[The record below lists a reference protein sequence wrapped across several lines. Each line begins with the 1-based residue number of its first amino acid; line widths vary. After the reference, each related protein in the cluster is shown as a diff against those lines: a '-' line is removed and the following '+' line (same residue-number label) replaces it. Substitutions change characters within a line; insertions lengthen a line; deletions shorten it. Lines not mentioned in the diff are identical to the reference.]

1 MLEIITP
8 QIPRGA
14 IRCAVFDF
22 DGTLSLLRAGWNR
35 IMQALMLDA
44 LRATSDCEDVE
55 TLQRWV
61 EDFILQSSGQQT
73 IYQMM
78 RLAEEVQKRGGIPES
93 PETYKQ
99 MFVER
104 LLARVNERVAAI
116 RTGQSSAE
124 AWCVSGSHAF
134 LAALCAR
141 GITCYIVSGTDEE
154 YVKSEAAL
162 LNLTPYIT
170 EIFGA
175 HADYRNHS
183 KKVVI
188 RQLVARHNLQ
198 PGELVTFGDG
208 APEMSDT
215 KAVGGIAVGVASNE
229 DTRDGVDPRKRA
241 VLVRAGADAIIP
253 DYRAR
258 DELLEWL
265 LGNPTRAQES
275 ESAKDN

>member
-8 QIPRGA
+8 QIPRA
-14 IRCAVFDF
+14 KIRCAVFDF
-22 DGTLSLLRAGWNR
+22 DGTLSLLRAGWDR

-44 LRATSDCEDVE
+44 LRATPHSEDVE

-78 RLAEEVQKRGGIPES
+78 RLAEEVQKRGGVPQT
-93 PETYKQ
+93 PQAYKQ

-104 LLARVNERVAAI
+104 LLARVNERVTAMRA
-116 RTGQSSAE
+116 GHSSPE
-124 AWCVSGSHAF
+124 EWCIAGSHTF
-134 LAALCAR
+134 LAALRAR
-141 GITCYIVSGTDEE
+141 SVTCYIVSGTDEE

-162 LNLTPYIT
+162 LNLTPYIA

-188 RQLVARHNLQ
+188 RQLVARHQLQ

-208 APEMSDT
+208 APEMADT

-229 DTRDGVDPRKRA
+229 ETRNGVDPRKRA

-265 LGNPTRAQES
+265 FGRTNGSCVEGCEQA
-275 ESAKDN
+275 

>member
-1 MLEIITP
+1 MLELLTP
-8 QIPRGA
+8 QIPRGK

-22 DGTLSLLRAGWNR
+22 DGTLSLLRAGWHR

-44 LRATSDCEDVE
+44 LRATPHSEDGE
-55 TLQRWV
+55 TLHHWV
-61 EDFILQSSGQQT
+61 EEFILQSSGQQT
-73 IYQMM
+73 IYQMI
-78 RLAEEVQKRGGIPES
+78 RLVEQVQKRGGIPHS
-93 PETYKQ
+93 PQTYKQ
-99 MFVER
+99 IFVER

-116 RTGQSSAE
+116 RAGQSSLE
-124 AWCVSGSHAF
+124 EWCVPASHAF

-141 GITCYIVSGTDEE
+141 GVTCYIVSGTDEE

-162 LNLTPYIT
+162 LNLTPYIA

-175 HADYRNHS
+175 HADYQNHS

-188 RQLVARHNLQ
+188 RQLVARHHLQ

-208 APEMSDT
+208 APEMTDT

-229 DTRDGVDPRKRA
+229 ETRNGVEPRKRA
-241 VLVRAGADAIIP
+241 VLIQAGADAIIP

-258 DELLEWL
+258 DELLAWL
-265 LGNPTRAQES
+265 FGDPT
-275 ESAKDN
+275 

>member
-8 QIPRGA
+8 QIPRA
-14 IRCAVFDF
+14 KIRCAVFDF
-22 DGTLSLLRAGWNR
+22 DGTLSLLRAGWDR
-35 IMQALMLDA
+35 IMQALMLAA
-44 LRATSDCEDVE
+44 LRATPHSEDVE
-55 TLQRWV
+55 TLQHWV

-78 RLAEEVQKRGGIPES
+78 RLAEQVQKRGGVPQA

-104 LLARVNERVAAI
+104 LLARVNQRVTAI
-116 RTGQSSAE
+116 RTGRSSPE
-124 AWCVSGSHAF
+124 AWCIAGSHAF

-141 GITCYIVSGTDEE
+141 GVTCYIVSGTDEE

-162 LNLTPYIT
+162 LNLTPYIA

-175 HADYRNHS
+175 HVDYRNHS

-188 RQLVARHNLQ
+188 RQLVARHHLQ

-208 APEMSDT
+208 APEMADT

-229 DTRDGVDPRKRA
+229 ETRNRVDPRKRA
-241 VLVRAGADAIIP
+241 VLIRAGADAIIP
-253 DYRAR
+253 DYCAR

-265 LGNPTRAQES
+265 FGSTSNSYVGRCEQT
-275 ESAKDN
+275 

>member
-1 MLEIITP
+1 MTPMLEIITP
-8 QIPRGA
+8 QIPRA
-14 IRCAVFDF
+14 QIRCAVFDF
-22 DGTLSLLRAGWNR
+22 DGTLSLLRAGWNQ
-35 IMQALMLDA
+35 IMQALMLET
-44 LRATSDCEDVE
+44 LRATPHREDVAA
-55 TLQRWV
+55 LQQWV
-61 EDFILQSSGQQT
+61 EGFILQSSGQQT

-78 RLAEEVQKRGGIPES
+78 RLAEEVQKRGGVPES

-99 MFVER
+99 VFVER
-104 LLARVNERVAAI
+104 LLARVDERVAAI

-124 AWCVSGSHAF
+124 AWCVPGSHAF

-141 GITCYIVSGTDEE
+141 GVTCYIVSGTDEE

-162 LNLTPYIT
+162 LNLTPYIA

-183 KKVVI
+183 KRVI
-188 RQLVARHNLQ
+188 IRRLVARHNLQ

-208 APEMSDT
+208 APEMADT

-229 DTRDGVDPRKRA
+229 ETRNGVEPRKRA
-241 VLVRAGADAIIP
+241 VLIRAGADAIIP

-258 DELLEWL
+258 DALLEWL
-265 LGNPTRAQES
+265 LGVQPT
-275 ESAKDN
+275 N